1 MSWDKNEDEAFPNR
15 HPHEPG
21 GLRQDILDEI
31 ADHLACAGEREREKC
46 EDSDER
52 IERRVLHRFGNPN
65 AIARRLWW
73 DEMRETVMREWIKT
87 GVMVVLAL
95 AIVVFLAVVAR
106 QVSTANQ
113 TVLEALRANS
123 VITNPMVSFSVRVTR
138 GSEEGKAASG
148 LPASVNGRAFGED
161 PSTIRRE
168 TDSAGQAQFGPMQ
181 PGTYNLSLRD
191 SLSGMEMGGRRVT
204 LFAGE
209 NDETIRLVAPNEAPH
224 EVKVVFDEPL
234 DLGNDRVMGM
244 QFETKWQGGN
254 TEWLHYV
261 QGWFNASG
269 QWGRDSDLMDE
280 IKPPSLATNGDDIVT
295 GFGWQEYMNE
305 RFPLLLSGDIVS
317 LGLTLYERT
326 EGGKLRYVVGANLRT
341 TEIETNEEGNAYH
354 VSLPLSLQQQIDR
367 WRAEDH
373 AAARGIELD
382 SDLWHLL
389 RREYADRVVDS
400 ATCVERTEAGF
411 DVDGSFYRAPSN
423 FEVTEGSYV
432 SCLTSVASY
441 GGGSSWEGAWST
453 FVALPEDGAVRMSDN
468 GRIFLA
474 VYMGGFHLEEFDNDF
489 ELWPVMNPMME
500 QPWARLGF
508 EDRDAALS
516 PVLPEL
522 GGKALLALSSGEMIR
537 QSRSKGWL
545 LLDVTDAIDSGTDG
559 RHPTA
564 LMMRW
569 ERSDIKSNTNIAMIG
584 ASATKIENR
593 MRRPLWLVLEPID
606 AVTNAQGKKPSKDT
620 DGRFHYDAL

>member
-1 MSWDKNEDEAFPNR
+1 MLWDKNEDEAFPNR
-15 HPHEPG
+15 HPNEPG

-46 EDSDER
+46 EDSDEK

-73 DEMRETVMREWIKT
+73 GQMRETVMREWIKT

-106 QVSTANQ
+106 QLSTANQ
-113 TVLEALRANS
+113 TVLEALRANLA
-123 VITNPMVSFSVRVTR
+123 ITDPMVSFSVRVAR
-138 GSEEGKAASG
+138 GSEGGKAASG
-148 LPASVNGRAFGED
+148 LPASVSGRAFGED

-209 NDETIRLVAPNEAPH
+209 NDEVIRLVAPGEAPH

-254 TEWLHYV
+254 TKWLHYV

-269 QWGRDSDLMDE
+269 QWGRDFDLMDE
-280 IKPPSLATNGDDIVT
+280 IIPPDLATNGDDIVADID
-295 GFGWQEYMNE
+295 WQEYMNE

-326 EGGKLRYVVGANLRT
+326 EDGRLREVVGAKLRT
-341 TEIETNEEGNAYH
+341 TEIETAGEGSIYH
-354 VSLPLSLQQQIDR
+354 VSLPPALQQQIDR

-373 AAARGIELD
+373 AEARGIKLD
-382 SDLWHLL
+382 SDLWNLL
-389 RREYADRVVDS
+389 RRDYADRVVDS
-400 ATCVERTEAGF
+400 ATRVERTEAGF
-411 DVDGSFYRAPSN
+411 GVDGSFYRAPSD
-423 FEVTEGSYV
+423 FEVIEGSYV
-432 SCLTSVASY
+432 SCLNEF
-441 GGGSSWEGAWST
+441 SSRRQTKWKGAWST
-453 FVALPEDGAVRMSDN
+453 FVALPEDGAIRMSDG
-468 GRIFLA
+468 GRLFLA
-474 VYMGGFHLEEFDNDF
+474 VYLVGSHLEEFDNDF
-489 ELWPVMNPMME
+489 ELWPVLNSVLE
-500 QPWARLGF
+500 QPWPQLGF

-522 GGKALLALSSGEMIR
+522 GEKALLTLSSKEMAR
-537 QSRSKGWL
+537 QAQEAHWF
-545 LLDVTDAIDSGTDG
+545 LLDVTDAFGSDTGG

-569 ERSDIKSNTNIAMIG
+569 ERNDIESNTNFVMVA
-584 ASATKIENR
+584 ASATKIKNR
-593 MRRPLWLVLEPID
+593 MRRPLWLVLEPSRD
-606 AVTNAQGKKPSKDT
+606 GPVPAVAQ
-620 DGRFHYDAL
+620 